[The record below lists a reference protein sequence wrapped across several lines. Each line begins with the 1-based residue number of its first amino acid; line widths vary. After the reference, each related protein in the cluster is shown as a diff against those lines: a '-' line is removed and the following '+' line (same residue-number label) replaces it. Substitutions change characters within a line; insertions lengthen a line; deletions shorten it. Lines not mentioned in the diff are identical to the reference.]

1 MDTSNH
7 QLPGLFRQLGLA
19 DDAAAMRAFIAS
31 HPLPPG
37 ASLAEAPFW
46 SAAQAS
52 FLRQALE
59 CDAEWSEAVDE
70 LAVLLQQGES

>member
-1 MDTSNH
+1 M
-7 QLPGLFRQLGLA
+7 PGLFRQLGLA
-19 DDAAAMRAFIAS
+19 DEPAAMRAFIAS

-37 ASLAEAPFW
+37 VPLAEAPFW
-46 SAAQAS
+46 TPAQAA

-70 LAVLLQQGES
+70 LAVLLQQG